1 MRQLGGPNVEK
12 LTAKCDVKG
21 LAKSPA
27 DGAATPNPR
36 DL

>member
-27 DGAATPNPR
+27 DRAATPEPV
-36 DL
+36 